1 MEAAYLDA
9 KKGMLKQL
17 ANKMH
22 KMEMEAWKKGDG
34 PKPESVPKGMKESEA
49 EAKKAEKET
58 PKMNKHV
65 KDMVRGFFKE
75 KAEEGENKDIQQAGY
90 VRRKQ
95 VNAGEAAPTR
105 KRRRKVKNKE

>member
-1 MEAAYLDA
+1 MEAAYIDA

-17 ANKMH
+17 ANKMY
-22 KMEMEAWKKGDG
+22 KMELDAWKKGDG
-34 PKPESVPKGMKESEA
+34 AKPEAVPKDMKETKA
-49 EAKKAEKET
+49 EVKKAEKET

-75 KAEEGENKDIQQAGY
+75 KADEGESKDVRKAGY

-95 VNAGEAAPTR
+95 VGAGEAAPTR
-105 KRRRKVKNKE
+105 KRRRKVKNKD